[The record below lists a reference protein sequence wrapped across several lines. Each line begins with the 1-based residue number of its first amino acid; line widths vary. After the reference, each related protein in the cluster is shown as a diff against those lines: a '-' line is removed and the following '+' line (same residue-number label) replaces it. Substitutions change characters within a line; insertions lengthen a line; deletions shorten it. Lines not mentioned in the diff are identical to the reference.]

1 MLDKTSLLIAAAV
14 LVAACSVN
22 NAGLYKDLPFQMEKV
37 QAPRIPSRSVSL
49 LDFGGVPDGQTLNTQ
64 AFADAIDALV
74 QKGGGVLVVP
84 AGIWRTGPICLQSR
98 IELRIC
104 KDAIIVFDPD
114 QDLYPI
120 IDTNFE
126 GLDVRRCLS
135 PINATGAHDIAIT
148 GGGVIDGSGEY
159 WREVKRRKVSDDQW
173 KSIIARGGIVSED
186 GKNWFPDEGYAKA
199 RATAGSLNYPDPSL
213 DEQEIKT
220 FLRPVLVSFRECERV
235 LLQDCTFQN
244 SPCWNIHPLW
254 CKDLTIKDITVRNP
268 HYSANGDGIDIDA
281 CDGVVVTGSSFDVG
295 DDAICIKSG
304 KDEDGRRHAR
314 KCRNL
319 IIDDCT
325 VYHGHGGF
333 VVGSEMSGGVENI
346 RVSNCRFIGT
356 DVGLRFKSTR
366 GRGGLVK
373 DIWCDHIYMKDIV
386 SYGVI
391 FNLYYAGVAAT
402 EKPQSSSQGASNV
415 PKNGTS
421 QAKTAQNAGN
431 LSEIGTLQALP
442 PVDETTPEMRDIH
455 FSEIVCAG
463 AKQAIYINGLPE
475 LPLRNLSFANST
487 FTAAKDVEVHNAEDV
502 TFDQVQVNGVL
513 VTRAVNL
520 L

>member
-1 MLDKTSLLIAAAV
+1 MKLYQLAAIIASAALCTACCNNGKTVGSLYE
-14 LVAACSVN
+14 
-22 NAGLYKDLPFQMEKV
+22 GLPFDMPEV
-37 QAPRIPSRSVSL
+37 QVPSIPSHSVSIV
-49 LDFGGVPDGQTLNTQ
+49 DFGGVPDGKTLNTQ

-74 QKGGGVLVVP
+74 RKGGGRLEVP
-84 AGIWRTGPICLQSR
+84 AGIWRTGPIGLKSH
-98 IELRIC
+98 IELNIDRN
-104 KDAIIVFDPD
+104 AVIVFDPD

-135 PINATGAHDIAIT
+135 PIHAEGATDIAIT

-159 WREVKRRKVSDDQW
+159 WREVKKRKVSDDQW
-173 KSIIARGGIVSED
+173 KTILARGGVLSDD
-186 GKNWFPDEGYAKA
+186 GKVWFPDEGYKKA

-213 DEQEIKT
+213 DENEIKT
-220 FLRPVLVSFRECERV
+220 FLRPVMVSLRECERV

-244 SPCWNIHPLW
+244 SPCWNIHPLY
-254 CKDLTIKDITVRNP
+254 CKDLTIKDIIVRNP

-281 CDGVVVTGSSFDVG
+281 CENVILTGSSFDVG

-304 KDEDGRRHAR
+304 KDADGRRHAR

-319 IIDDCT
+319 IISDCT

-333 VVGSEMSGGVENI
+333 VIGSEMSGGVENI
-346 RVSNCRFIGT
+346 KVSDCRFIGT

-373 DIWCDHIYMKDIV
+373 DIWCERIYMKDIV

-391 FNLYYAGVAAT
+391 FNLYYAGVAA
-402 EKPQSSSQGASNV
+402 SDM
-415 PKNGTS
+415 
-421 QAKTAQNAGN
+421 NADGKSDI
-431 LSEIGTLQALP
+431 L

-455 FSEIVCAG
+455 FTDILCAG

-475 LPLRNLSFANST
+475 LPISGISFANSN
-487 FTAAKDVEVHNAEDV
+487 FTAEKPAEIHFATGI
-502 TFDQVQVNGVL
+502 TFDNVLVNGKP
-513 VTRAVNL
+513 VTDAPLNDK
-520 L
+520 

>member
-1 MLDKTSLLIAAAV
+1 MKARALILLF
-14 LVAACSVN
+14 VATALLGACSAEN
-22 NAGLYKDLPFQMEKV
+22 DLYRDLPFDMPKV
-37 QAPRIPSRSVSL
+37 QAPRIPSCSVNL
-49 LDFGGVPDGQTLNTQ
+49 LDFGGAPDGVTLNTQ

-74 QKGGGVLVVP
+74 QKGGGRLVVP
-84 AGIWRTGPICLQSR
+84 AGIWRTGPIGLQSH
-98 IELRIC
+98 IELNVD
-104 KDAIIVFDPD
+104 KNAIIVFDPD

-135 PINATGAHDIAIT
+135 PIHAEGATDIAIT
-148 GGGVIDGSGEY
+148 GGGVIDGSGEF

-173 KSIIARGGIVSED
+173 KAILKRGGLVSED

-213 DEQEIKT
+213 DENEIKT
-220 FLRPVLVSFRECERV
+220 FLRPVMVSLRNCERI

-254 CKDLTIKDITVRNP
+254 CKDLTIRDITVRNP
-268 HYSANGDGIDIDA
+268 HYSANGEGIYIVA
-281 CDGVVVTGSSFDVG
+281 CEGVILTGSSFDVG

-304 KDEDGRRHAR
+304 KDADGRRHAR

-319 IIDDCT
+319 IISDCT

-346 RVSNCRFIGT
+346 VVRDCRFIGT

-391 FNLYYAGVAAT
+391 FNLYYAGVAASDMADGVV
-402 EKPQSSSQGASNV
+402 EPIV
-415 PKNGTS
+415 D
-421 QAKTAQNAGN
+421 
-431 LSEIGTLQALP
+431 
-442 PVDETTPEMRDIH
+442 VDETTPEMRDIH
-455 FSEIVCAG
+455 FSDIICAG
-463 AKQAIYINGLPE
+463 AKQAIFINGLPE
-475 LPLRNLSFANST
+475 LPVSGISFANSN
-487 FTAAKDVEVHNAEDV
+487 FTADKPAEIHFATDIS
-502 TFDQVQVNGVL
+502 FDNVLVNGKPIANSPL
-513 VTRAVNL
+513 SDR
-520 L
+520 

>member
-1 MLDKTSLLIAAAV
+1 MKRAVIFLSALVLAIACKGSTGDGLDA
-14 LVAACSVN
+14 
-22 NAGLYKDLPFQMEKV
+22 LYKGLPFDM
-37 QAPRIPSRSVSL
+37 PRVALPQIPDRTVSL
-49 LDFGGVPDGQTLNTQ
+49 AEYGGVGDGVTLNTD
-64 AFADAIDALV
+64 AFARAIEELARR
-74 QKGGGVLVVP
+74 GGGRLSVP
-84 AGIWRTGPICLQSR
+84 AGIWLTGPIGLKSH
-98 IELRIC
+98 IELHV
-104 KDAIIVFDPD
+104 DPNAIVVFSTD

-135 PINATGAHDIAIT
+135 PIHAEGAHDIAIT
-148 GGGVIDGSGEY
+148 GGGIIDGSGDA
-159 WREVKRRKVSDDQW
+159 WREVKKRKVSSDQW
-173 KSIIARGGIVSED
+173 KVVVSRGGVLADD
-186 GKNWFPDEGYAKA
+186 GKTWFPDEGYKKA

-213 DEQEIKT
+213 DENEIKT
-220 FLRPVLVSFRECERV
+220 FLRPVLVSLRECERV
-235 LLQDCTFQN
+235 LIEGCTFQN

-254 CKDLTIKDITVRNP
+254 CKDVVIRHITVRNP

-281 CDGVVVTGSSFDVG
+281 CENVILTGSSFDVG

-319 IIDDCT
+319 IISDCT

-346 RVSNCRFIGT
+346 RVTDCRFIGT

-402 EKPQSSSQGASNV
+402 D
-415 PKNGTS
+415 
-421 QAKTAQNAGN
+421 
-431 LSEIGTLQALP
+431 LQAGGQP
-442 PVDETTPEMRDIH
+442 DIRPVDETTPEFRDIH
-455 FSEIVCAG
+455 IADILCAG
-463 AKQAIYINGLPE
+463 SEQAIFVNGLPE
-475 LPLRNLSFANST
+475 LPVRGIDFRHCSFTSV
-487 FTAAKDVEVHNAEDV
+487 KDVEVHFAEDI
-502 TFDQVQVNGVL
+502 TFDQVIVNGK
-513 VTRAVNL
+513 L